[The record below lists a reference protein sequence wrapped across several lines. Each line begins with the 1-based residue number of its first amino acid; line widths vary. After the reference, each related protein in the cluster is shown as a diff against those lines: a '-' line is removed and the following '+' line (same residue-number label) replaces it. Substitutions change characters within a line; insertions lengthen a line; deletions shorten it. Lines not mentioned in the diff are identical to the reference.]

1 MNGNVGAFAL
11 VSPIDGA
18 EEVAVVVGED
28 GGESEKRASID
39 FSLADGEESTSVSSE
54 ASLSASTD
62 TRGSSF
68 NSCSLSCWRTFE
80 LSSIITSM
88 HADSILGEE
97 DVRWRFLAR
106 VRGVGV
112 VIVGK
117 GAIGEE
123 GLGDSSDD

>member
-1 MNGNVGAFAL
+1 
-11 VSPIDGA
+11 
-18 EEVAVVVGED
+18 
-28 GGESEKRASID
+28 
-39 FSLADGEESTSVSSE
+39 
-54 ASLSASTD
+54 
-62 TRGSSF
+62 
-68 NSCSLSCWRTFE
+68 
-80 LSSIITSM
+80 M

-117 GAIGEE
+117 DAIGEE